1 MRLEYKYLISN
12 NILNRLRSDLLPFV
26 EYDKHLNNGKQDYTV
41 RSIYFDNRKLDYY
54 YDKIEGIKTRKKL
67 RIRGYNFKPGKNL
80 IFLEIKKKTDN
91 YVYKNR
97 TPLLFENLNQL
108 LETGDVEKFVSDQY
122 RENESVDDGK
132 RFFYHFINKSLRPIV
147 LVVYER
153 EAFTCKF
160 DSRLRITF
168 DMNLRY
174 SPFPAIE
181 DLYADD
187 NQYKVLVNSTILELK
202 FNRNKPT
209 WLQNIINKYELSRQS
224 LSKYVIC
231 LDDYSK
237 HRPLND
243 NIRSAFTNHL
253 LPENTSTEI
262 VSTVSRLVG

>member
-1 MRLEYKYLISN
+1 MRLEYKYLISDS
-12 NILNRLRSDLLPFV
+12 ILNQFRNDLLPFL
-26 EYDKHLNNGKQDYTV
+26 EYDKHLNNGKRDYTV
-41 RSIYFDNRKLDYY
+41 RSIYFDNRKLEYY

-67 RIRGYNFKPGKNL
+67 RIRGYNFVEGNNL
-80 IFLEIKKKTDN
+80 IFLEIKKKCEN

-97 TPLLFENLNQL
+97 TPLMFENLNQL
-108 LETGDVEKFVSDQY
+108 FKTGDVEKFVSDQY
-122 RENESVDDGK
+122 RTDESVNDGK
-132 RFFYHFINKSLRPIV
+132 RFLYHLINKSLRPVI
-147 LVVYER
+147 LVIYDR
-153 EAFTCKF
+153 EAYTCKF
-160 DSRLRITF
+160 DGRLRITF

-174 SPFPAIE
+174 QPFPTME
-181 DLYADD
+181 DLYSDEHLH
-187 NQYKVLVNSTILELK
+187 KVLVNKTIIEIK

-253 LPENTSTEI
+253 LPENTPLDSITAAA
-262 VSTVSRLVG
+262 G

>member
-12 NILNRLRSDLLPFV
+12 TKLIQLRNDLLPFV
-26 EYDKHLNNGKQDYTV
+26 EYDKHLNNGRQDYTV

-67 RIRGYNFKPGKNL
+67 RIRGYNFKKGKNL
-80 IFLEIKKKTDN
+80 IFLEIKKKNDS

-108 LETGDVEKFVSDQY
+108 LETGDVERFVSDQY
-122 RENESVDDGK
+122 RNDESVDDGK
-132 RFFYHFINKSLRPIV
+132 RFFYHFINKSLRPVI

-160 DSRLRITF
+160 DNRLRITF

-181 DLYADD
+181 DLYSEEHL
-187 NQYKVLVNSTILELK
+187 YKVLVNRSILEIK

-237 HRPLND
+237 KHPMND
-243 NIRSAFTNHL
+243 NIRSAFTNHFF
-253 LPENTSTEI
+253 PGNTPLESITATPRE
-262 VSTVSRLVG
+262 L